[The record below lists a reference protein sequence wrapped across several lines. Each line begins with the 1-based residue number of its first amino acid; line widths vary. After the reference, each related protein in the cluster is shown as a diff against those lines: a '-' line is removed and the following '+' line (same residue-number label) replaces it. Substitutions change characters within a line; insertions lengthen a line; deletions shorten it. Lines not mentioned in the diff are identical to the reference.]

1 MLIFNE
7 CLFITLGWVKPLMSA
22 FPTACLYRTAWESP
36 VEISTQVR
44 AHSHSSLR
52 RLGLH
57 EVCLTNGTG
66 RPVYLPIV
74 HPCVD
79 VISKNR
85 HHLFMKPA
93 ESEYITR
100 MPEALIT
107 SKIHST
113 EFDFLSAFFSR
124 NFVLTQI
131 LPHFFE

>member
-1 MLIFNE
+1 MFIFNE
-7 CLFITLGWVKPLMSA
+7 SLCMTLGWVKPLMSA
-22 FPTACLYRTAWESP
+22 FPTACLHRTAWERP

-52 RLGLH
+52 CLGLH
-57 EVCLTNGTG
+57 EVCQTYGTA
-66 RPVYLPIV
+66 RLVYLPIM

-85 HHLFMKPA
+85 PHLFMKRA

-107 SKIHST
+107 FQPSKIHST
-113 EFDFLSAFFSR
+113 EFDFLSGFF
-124 NFVLTQI
+124 L
-131 LPHFFE
+131 